1 MHVAVQIQELLNGI
15 FKNEQ
20 WKFQLLSNWGIIVG
34 NLSDKMRLEKIDGD
48 TLIIGVYQASWL
60 QELYLLSH
68 VLLQSINTQLKY
80 PHVRHLRFKHASIYT
95 KSSPVEQPIKRPTIQ
110 CAPPVFSYEERR
122 ALNAIKDE
130 ELKKALH
137 GFLTRCH
144 TQRKRL

>member
-1 MHVAVQIQELLNGI
+1 VAVRVQELLNGI

-20 WKFQLLSNWGIIVG
+20 WKFQLLSEWGNIVG
-34 NLSDKMRLEKIDGD
+34 NLADKMRLEKIDGD

-68 VLLQSINTQLKY
+68 VLLQSINTQLKH
-80 PHVRHLRFKHASIYT
+80 PHVRNLRFKHASLTVKNIHHEPAVE
-95 KSSPVEQPIKRPTIQ
+95 KPVVKCTPPIL
-110 CAPPVFSYEERR
+110 SYEERR

-130 ELKKALH
+130 ELKNALH

-144 TQRKRL
+144 TQRKRT